1 MYSHALTCSFP
12 PIPSRN
18 PCAAQVNASL
28 ERIVGQNDAAAKR
41 LSGELFVRLTHA
53 DIEEIFQSG
62 LHEYLTDC
70 LDDINELGSRM
81 QRAYLGTV

>member
-1 MYSHALTCSFP
+1 MRSSEAFT
-12 PIPSRN
+12 
-18 PCAAQVNASL
+18 CAA
-28 ERIVGQNDAAAKR
+28 
-41 LSGELFVRLTHA
+41 HA

>member
-1 MYSHALTCSFP
+1 MERLEKIAIEATEQSGRGD
-12 PIPSRN
+12 IPVILKTMS
-18 PCAAQVNASL
+18 
-28 ERIVGQNDAAAKR
+28 
-41 LSGELFVRLTHA
+41 
-53 DIEEIFQSG
+53 IEEIFQSG